1 MGQLRRSWVIDPR
14 FWPNRAEGL
23 GTRAS
28 PTPSSFCWRQ
38 RLRRSNSF
46 NFSTIAMQVRMHPCA
61 RARASAQ
68 QHSSMPF
75 NAMLR
80 SARDVQRGAGGWTEC
95 WRRMTRHNLLHR
107 FGLGLVAV
115 TVLISPV
122 RTSAQVRDLM
132 SERPPENRAIVWTG
146 DLGMYLPLGSMVQDS
161 MVRLRGVGTI
171 KFGTRLT
178 VPMRR
183 GLAVEGS
190 LAWSPSLT
198 AQSDWK
204 ETKDL
209 PGGVFLASVRA
220 RVRLY
225 QDATGGTEVCF

>member
-1 MGQLRRSWVIDPR
+1 
-14 FWPNRAEGL
+14 
-23 GTRAS
+23 
-28 PTPSSFCWRQ
+28 
-38 RLRRSNSF
+38 
-46 NFSTIAMQVRMHPCA
+46 
-61 RARASAQ
+61 
-68 QHSSMPF
+68 
-75 NAMLR
+75 
-80 SARDVQRGAGGWTEC
+80 
-95 WRRMTRHNLLHR
+95 
-107 FGLGLVAV
+107 
-115 TVLISPV
+115 
-122 RTSAQVRDLM
+122 M

-225 QDATGGTEVCF
+225 QDATGGTEVFFAPGFGMVHRYGEAFQDMTGKTDGALVLGTAVRYHVPGTRGAFLLSLEDFITRTGFTDSTGLRYGGRLHNELAFAVGAAIDVGRR